1 MAERPRAEGA
11 AHDEALSARVMSEP
25 DATLAALRNWLLTE
39 HNMTVSWVG
48 VEKDCGASGA
58 KEVIAR
64 RRTRSRHVAKAGEE

>member
-1 MAERPRAEGA
+1 
-11 AHDEALSARVMSEP
+11 MSEP